1 MAKQIGIDLGTS
13 TTQIYLQGKG
23 IVLRA
28 PSVIA
33 IEKASNRV
41 IAVGNHA
48 KRMLGK
54 TPTAI
59 LAFRPVK
66 DGVIADFDITSLML
80 NQFFQKV
87 EAGSMLSRPSVITCV
102 PFGITEV
109 ERRAVEDATYEA
121 GARSVSLIEEPIAA
135 AICTGLRVAGA
146 RG

>member
-41 IAVGNHA
+41 IAVGIHA
-48 KRMLGK
+48 KLMLGK

-66 DGVIADFDITSLML
+66 DGFIADFDITSLML
-80 NQFFQKV
+80 NQFFQKFDNLL
-87 EAGSMLSRPSVITCV
+87 G
-102 PFGITEV
+102 G
-109 ERRAVEDATYEA
+109 ERTVFR
-121 GARSVSLIEEPIAA
+121 L
-135 AICTGLRVAGA
+135 
-146 RG
+146 

>member
-41 IAVGNHA
+41 IAVGNPA

-59 LAFRPVK
+59 LAFRRKHFRIRNVNG
-66 DGVIADFDITSLML
+66 DRVLQSQRQDIADLERIDPVFCRGG
-80 NQFFQKV
+80 KV
-87 EAGSMLSRPSVITCV
+87 HR
-102 PFGITEV
+102 
-109 ERRAVEDATYEA
+109 
-121 GARSVSLIEEPIAA
+121 
-135 AICTGLRVAGA
+135 
-146 RG
+146 

>member
-23 IVLRA
+23 IVMRA

-33 IEKASNRV
+33 IEKMSRRV
-41 IAVGNHA
+41 IAVGSPA

-54 TPTAI
+54 TPTSI

-87 EAGSMLSRPSVITCV
+87 EAGSMLSRPSVVICV
-102 PFGITEV
+102 PYKQIKS
-109 ERRAVEDATYEA
+109 RLASHWPKIYYILSD
-121 GARSVSLIEEPIAA
+121 
-135 AICTGLRVAGA
+135 
-146 RG
+146 